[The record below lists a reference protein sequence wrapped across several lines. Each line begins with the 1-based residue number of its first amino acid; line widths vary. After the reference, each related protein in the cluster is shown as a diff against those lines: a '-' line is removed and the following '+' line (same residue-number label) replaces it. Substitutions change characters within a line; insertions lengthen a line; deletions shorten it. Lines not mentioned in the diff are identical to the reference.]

1 MGKTAVQYLTNDKGQ
16 KKAVVI
22 PFEDYQELIEDLHD
36 LSVIAERKDEP
47 TISSSELKK
56 RLKANGKL

>member
-1 MGKTAVQYLTNDKGQ
+1 MSKTAVKYLTDDKGQ

-36 LSVIAERKDEP
+36 LSVIAERRDEP
-47 TISSSELKK
+47 TISSSDLKK

>member
-1 MGKTAVQYLTNDKGQ
+1 MGKPVVQYLTNDKGQ

-36 LSVIAERKDEP
+36 LSVIAERKDDP